1 MATIAIL
8 NEKPSQ
14 ARNIA
19 KNFGASGFRTTRNG
33 DTIIIV
39 HALGHLYQYD
49 TRDITKMV
57 PSNKTDKYKSW
68 DLKNLPWN
76 ANDFDWD
83 KLVPRSD
90 VKDVLKN
97 LKSVFSQCDE
107 ICIMTDVDP
116 TGEGQVLG
124 WEPIDKLGF
133 SHKKITRAY
142 FSDETDKAQTLKA
155 FDNRVTLKP
164 MKQDPEWKMG
174 AFRQR
179 WDFMSM
185 QFSRI
190 TRNLGD
196 GRTNLPQGR
205 LKSAIIRIIGDRLA
219 EIKAYKKVPSYQVKF
234 KDANGNVFT
243 KTDAEQYPKSGDV
256 PIKDFKTGTVQI
268 VGTQI
273 KKTTPPALLS
283 LSFLSSALET
293 KGYKTDEVLKTYQK
307 LYEGGYCSYPRTE
320 DKFVTPDQYNQML
333 PLIDK
338 IAGLVGVNPKELTH
352 RKPRKT
358 HVKEGGVHGANRPG
372 KNVPNNLQELS
383 QFGPSAIDIYVLLS
397 RNYLATLAEDYEYEQ
412 QKANLAEYPAYTSSI
427 SVPKRMGWKSIY
439 NDVSIDE
446 ETEDVKSFGRTAD
459 PFIHEGFPPKPAQPT
474 MKWLMTQLA
483 KGSKANT
490 GEKKEAIV
498 KRTEEILKMLNEHG
512 HKVETSG
519 IGTGATQA
527 STYSDLTK
535 AKKAKGKIVTHPMI
549 KSVKGKL
556 QLTTQGQMSYELLPN
571 TYIGSLELT
580 ELMYA
585 EMTAVKAGLLSMDK
599 CLDEIEYF
607 VKQDLKTMSENS
619 EKMRKNL
626 NIEVNDMADKKE
638 KEVLVFEG
646 KEWNVSREW
655 GGERFTDQEWEDLK
669 AGKTIEITRI
679 SKKTNNPYNV
689 LGKISKQSFVDD
701 KGKTIEYYGFENLGF
716 APKKECPNAWGGHTF
731 TADEKAK
738 LNAGETVYVEK
749 LKSQKTGNFYN
760 ANLKL
765 EDDGNGGKKIVP
777 SFN

>member
-49 TRDITKMV
+49 TKDITKMV
-57 PSNKTDKYKSW
+57 PSDKTDKYKSW
-68 DLKNLPWN
+68 DLKNLPWT
-76 ANDFDWD
+76 ASDFDWD

-97 LKSVFSQCDE
+97 LKTVFSQCDE

-142 FSDETDKAQTLKA
+142 FSDETDKTQTLKA

-243 KTDAEQYPKSGDV
+243 RTDAEQYPKSGDV
-256 PIKDFKTGTVQI
+256 PIKDFKTGTVQM
-268 VGTQI
+268 VGTQL
-273 KKTTPPALLS
+273 KKTTPPALLT
-283 LSFLSSALET
+283 LSFLSSALEV

-307 LYEGGYCSYPRTE
+307 LYENGFCTYPRTE
-320 DKFVTPDQYNQML
+320 DKFVTPDQFNQML

-352 RKPRKT
+352 RTPRKT

-372 KNVPNNLQELS
+372 KNVPNSLQDLS

-412 QKANLAEYPAYTSSI
+412 QKANLIEYPEYTSSI
-427 SVPKRMGWKSIY
+427 SVPKKIGWKSIY
-439 NDVSIDE
+439 TDVSIDE
-446 ETEDVKSFGRTAD
+446 EVEDVKSFGRTAD

-474 MKWLMTQLA
+474 MKWLMTQLS

-490 GEKKEAIV
+490 GVKKEAIV

-556 QLTTQGQMSYELLPN
+556 QLTTQGQMSYELLPD

-580 ELMYA
+580 ELVYA
-585 EMTAVKAGLLSMDK
+585 EMTAVKAGLFSMDK

-607 VKQDLKTMSENS
+607 VKQDLRTMSENS

-646 KEWNVSREW
+646 QEWNVSREW

-669 AGKTIEITRI
+669 AGKTIEVTRV
-679 SKKTNNPYNV
+679 SAKTKNPYTV
-689 LGKISKQSFVDD
+689 LGKLSKQSFKGD
-701 KGKTIEYYGFENLGF
+701 KGLVEYVGFENLGF
-716 APKKECPNAWGGHTF
+716 APKKECPTVWGGHTF
-731 TADEKAK
+731 TADERAK

-777 SFN
+777 SFG

>member
-1 MATIAIL
+1 
-8 NEKPSQ
+8 
-14 ARNIA
+14 
-19 KNFGASGFRTTRNG
+19 
-33 DTIIIV
+33 
-39 HALGHLYQYD
+39 
-49 TRDITKMV
+49 
-57 PSNKTDKYKSW
+57 
-68 DLKNLPWN
+68 
-76 ANDFDWD
+76 
-83 KLVPRSD
+83 
-90 VKDVLKN
+90 
-97 LKSVFSQCDE
+97 
-107 ICIMTDVDP
+107 
-116 TGEGQVLG
+116 
-124 WEPIDKLGF
+124 
-133 SHKKITRAY
+133 
-142 FSDETDKAQTLKA
+142 
-155 FDNRVTLKP
+155 

-243 KTDAEQYPKSGDV
+243 KIDAEQYPKSGDV
-256 PIKDFKTGTVQI
+256 PIKNFKTGTVQI
-268 VGTQI
+268 VGAQL
-273 KKTTPPALLS
+273 KKTTPPALLT
-283 LSFLSSALET
+283 LSFLSSALEA
-293 KGYKTDEVLKTYQK
+293 KGYKTDEVLSTYQK
-307 LYEGGYCSYPRTE
+307 MYQSGLVTYPRTE
-320 DKFVTPDQYNQML
+320 DKFVTPDQFNQML
-333 PLIDK
+333 PFIDK

-352 RKPRKT
+352 RAPRKT
-358 HVKEGGVHGANRPG
+358 HVKDGGVHGANRPG
-372 KNVPNNLQELS
+372 KNVPNSLQDLS

-412 QKANLAEYPAYTSSI
+412 QKANLIEYPDYTSSI

-439 NDVSIDE
+439 SDVSIDE

-512 HKVETSG
+512 YKVETSG

-580 ELMYA
+580 ELVYA
-585 EMTAVKAGLLSMDK
+585 EMTAVKAGLLSMEK

-638 KEVLVFEG
+638 KEV
-646 KEWNVSREW
+646 
-655 GGERFTDQEWEDLK
+655 
-669 AGKTIEITRI
+669 
-679 SKKTNNPYNV
+679 
-689 LGKISKQSFVDD
+689 VD
-701 KGKTIEYYGFENLGF
+701 
-716 APKKECPNAWGGHTF
+716 
-731 TADEKAK
+731 
-738 LNAGETVYVEK
+738 V
-749 LKSQKTGNFYN
+749 
-760 ANLKL
+760 
-765 EDDGNGGKKIVP
+765 
-777 SFN
+777 

>member
-33 DTIIIV
+33 DNIIIV

-49 TRDITKMV
+49 TKDITKMV

-83 KLVPRSD
+83 RLVPRSD

-97 LKSVFSQCDE
+97 LKTVFSQCDE

-142 FSDETDKAQTLKA
+142 FSDETDKTQTLKA

-243 KTDAEQYPKSGDV
+243 RPDAEQYPKSSDV
-256 PIKDFKTGTVQI
+256 PIKDFKTGTVQM
-268 VGTQI
+268 VGTQL
-273 KKTTPPALLS
+273 KKTTPPALLT
-283 LSFLSSALET
+283 LSFLSSALEA
-293 KGYKTDEVLKTYQK
+293 KGYKTEEVLKTYQK
-307 LYEGGYCSYPRTE
+307 LYEQGRVTYPRTE
-320 DKFVTPDQYNQML
+320 DRFVTPDQFNQML

-338 IAGLVGVNPKELTH
+338 IANLVGVNPKELTH

-372 KNVPNNLQELS
+372 KNVPNSLQELS
-383 QFGPSAIDIYVLLS
+383 QFGPSAIDIYVLLA

-412 QKANLAEYPAYTSSI
+412 QKANLIEYPEYTSSI
-427 SVPKRMGWKSIY
+427 SVPKKIGWKSIY
-439 NDVSIDE
+439 TDVSIDE
-446 ETEDVKSFGRTAD
+446 EAEDVKSFGRTAD

-474 MKWLMTQLA
+474 MKWLMTQLS

-490 GEKKEAIV
+490 GAKKEAIV

-556 QLTTQGQMSYELLPN
+556 QLTTQGQMSYELLPD

-580 ELMYA
+580 ELVYA

-607 VKQDLKTMSENS
+607 VKQDLRTMSENS

-638 KEVLVFEG
+638 KEVLMFDG
-646 KEWNVSREW
+646 QEWNVSREW
-655 GGERFTDQEWEDLK
+655 GGERFTDQQWEDLK
-669 AGKTIEITRI
+669 AGKTIEVTRI
-679 SKKTNNPYNV
+679 SAKTKNPYTV
-689 LGKISKQSFVDD
+689 LGKLSKQTFNGD
-701 KGKTIEYYGFENLGF
+701 KGVVEYVGFENLGF

-731 TADEKAK
+731 TADERAK

-777 SFN
+777 SFG